1 MSVNFNNKKKTD
13 YSQLR
18 HQAMKHVVAVNA
30 APVEV
35 TGVPTADA
43 DPVAPIE
50 NGKMELDEE
59 TNGEMDGEQIEEEN
73 DEEIEGPDSHEE

>member
-13 YSQLR
+13 FTQIR
-18 HQAMKHVVAVNA
+18 HQAMSQAKQVNA

-59 TNGEMDGEQIEEEN
+59 TSGEVDGEQFEEEN
-73 DEEIEGPDSHEE
+73 DEGPDSHEE

>member
-18 HQAMKHVVAVNA
+18 HQAMQHTQAVNA

-43 DPVAPIE
+43 DLAPVAPIE

-59 TNGEMDGEQIEEEN
+59 TSGEVDGDHFEEEN
-73 DEEIEGPDSHEE
+73 DEGPDSHEE